1 MGYLINMDKIIQ
13 SCEAASLK
21 AHTFQVP
28 LAFLHNALRFV
39 VVGVILK
46 KYIYI
51 QNKHCSFINC
61 HRGIKEN
68 MHCTNNET
76 QTCVSN

>member
-51 QNKHCSFINC
+51 QTLLFINC

>member
-1 MGYLINMDKIIQ
+1 MGYFINMDKIIQ

-46 KYIYI
+46 KIYIYT
-51 QNKHCSFINC
+51 K
-61 HRGIKEN
+61 
-68 MHCTNNET
+68 
-76 QTCVSN
+76 QTLLFYKLS